1 MFTGPYLDASPLT
14 QREPCRVD
22 RYIQYSTY
30 MGFMSRGYVI
40 DNYRQ
45 LCYTYN
51 GKYKYRYGG
60 LTMKKAAGYLRV
72 STDQQVGPDKYG
84 LDSQRADIEAYAT
97 AGGYEL
103 VTWYTDAGISGG
115 TLDRPG
121 LVACM
126 DAAAHRDVEA
136 VIVAKLDRLSRDLMG
151 SLWIRKELL
160 RSDVQV
166 LSVAEPFDAEDPA
179 GRLFMQIVCAF
190 AEFEKNRITQ
200 RLSGGRKQKAK
211 QGGYSGGRPALGYT
225 ATKGGKV
232 LTLDPVG
239 AAAVQRVYALRSEK
253 LSMSKIAAALNSE
266 GFTTA
271 TGARWHDM
279 TVKRV
284 LDRVTLYSGRYEY
297 AGVMA
302 VQGKQQAIL
311 RG

>member
-1 MFTGPYLDASPLT
+1 MT
-14 QREPCRVD
+14 R
-22 RYIQYSTY
+22 
-30 MGFMSRGYVI
+30 
-40 DNYRQ
+40 
-45 LCYTYN
+45 
-51 GKYKYRYGG
+51 
-60 LTMKKAAGYLRV
+60 AAGYLRV
-72 STDQQVGPDKYG
+72 STEAQAGPERYG
-84 LDSQRADIEAYAT
+84 LDTQRSDIEAYAT
-97 AGGYEL
+97 AHGYQI
-103 VTWYTDAGISGG
+103 TAWYTDAGISGG

-121 LVACM
+121 LLACM
-126 DAAAHRDVEA
+126 DAAAHRSIDV

-160 RSDVQV
+160 RFDVQV
-166 LSVAEPFDAEDPA
+166 LSVAEQFDTEDPA

-225 ATKGGKV
+225 AKKGGKV
-232 LTLDPVG
+232 LILDPVG

-253 LSMSKIAAALNSE
+253 LSMSKIAATLNQE

-271 TGARWHDM
+271 TGARWHEM

-284 LDRVTLYSGRYEY
+284 LDREPLYSGRYEY
-297 AGVMA
+297 AGVIA
-302 VQGKQQAIL
+302 AQGQQQPIL

>member
-1 MFTGPYLDASPLT
+1 V
-14 QREPCRVD
+14 QR
-22 RYIQYSTY
+22 
-30 MGFMSRGYVI
+30 
-40 DNYRQ
+40 
-45 LCYTYN
+45 
-51 GKYKYRYGG
+51 
-60 LTMKKAAGYLRV
+60 AAGYLRV
-72 STDQQVGPDKYG
+72 STDQQVGPERYG
-84 LDSQRADIEAYAT
+84 LDSQRADIETYA
-97 AGGYEL
+97 AAKGYEL
-103 VTWYTDAGISGG
+103 VTWYTDAGVSGD

-126 DAAAHRDVEA
+126 DAAAHRSVDL

-190 AEFEKNRITQ
+190 AEFEKNRIAQ

-211 QGGYSGGRPALGYT
+211 RGGYAGGRPALGYT

-239 AAAVQRVYALRSEK
+239 AAAVQRVYVLRSEK
-253 LSMSKIAAALNSE
+253 LSMGKIAAALNRE

-271 TGARWHDM
+271 RGTRWHDM
-279 TVKRV
+279 QVKRV
-284 LDRVTLYSGRYEY
+284 LDREPLYSGRYEY
-297 AGVMA
+297 AGVIA
-302 VQGKQQAIL
+302 AQGRHQAIL
-311 RG
+311 SAYPDS

>member
-1 MFTGPYLDASPLT
+1 MT
-14 QREPCRVD
+14 R
-22 RYIQYSTY
+22 
-30 MGFMSRGYVI
+30 
-40 DNYRQ
+40 
-45 LCYTYN
+45 
-51 GKYKYRYGG
+51 
-60 LTMKKAAGYLRV
+60 AAGYLRV
-72 STDQQVGPDKYG
+72 STEAQAGPERYG
-84 LDSQRADIEAYAT
+84 LDSQRSDIEAFAA
-97 AGGYEL
+97 AGGYE
-103 VTWYTDAGISGG
+103 VITWYTDAGISGG

-126 DAAAHRDVEA
+126 DAAAHRSVDV
-136 VIVAKLDRLSRDLMG
+136 VLVAKMDRLSRDLMG

-160 RSDVQV
+160 RYDVQV

-179 GRLFMQIVCAF
+179 GRLFMQIVSAF
-190 AEFEKNRITQ
+190 AEFEKNRITE

-239 AAAVQRVYALRSEK
+239 AATVQRVFALRSEK
-253 LSMSKIAAALNSE
+253 LSMNKIAAALNQE
-266 GFTTA
+266 GITTA

-284 LDRVTLYSGRYEY
+284 LDREPLYSGRYEY
-297 AGVMA
+297 AGVIA